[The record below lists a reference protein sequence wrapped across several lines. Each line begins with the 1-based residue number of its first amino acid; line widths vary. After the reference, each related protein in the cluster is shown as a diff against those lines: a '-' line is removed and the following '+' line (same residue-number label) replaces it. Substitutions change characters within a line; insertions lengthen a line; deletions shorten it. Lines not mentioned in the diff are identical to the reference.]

1 MSVSISPRPHLIC
14 HHCMC
19 SDKFICMLS
28 FVLNIPYLPASY
40 HWPAVTDSSTL
51 LWAMDVD
58 PRSTRY
64 YDDAHLMTGVQLTR
78 GDPPYDRCATYS
90 RWPTLWQ
97 VCSYSRWPTLWQV
110 CSLLEVTHLMTGV
123 QLTRGDPPTMPNLI
137 KNQKKKHEKG
147 GKNSLNSNSCCSN
160 SINNNNNNN
169 NNNSH
174 IWHCTHTCEVLM
186 YKYTAFNVG
195 EKHYMYHKS

>member
-64 YDDAHLMTGVQLTR
+64 YDDA
-78 GDPPYDRCATYS
+78 
-90 RWPTLWQ
+90 
-97 VCSYSRWPTLWQV
+97 
-110 CSLLEVTHLMTGV
+110 HLMTGV